1 MIAADDPRV
10 TSRVRALIDEAR
22 AAGFEDRMYG
32 AVVIATTALVGL
44 EEELRSARHPRG
56 AASGAV
62 D

>member
-10 TSRVRALIDEAR
+10 AARVRALVDDAK
-22 AAGFEDRMYG
+22 AAGFDDRLYG
-32 AVVIATTALVGL
+32 AVVIAAAALVGL